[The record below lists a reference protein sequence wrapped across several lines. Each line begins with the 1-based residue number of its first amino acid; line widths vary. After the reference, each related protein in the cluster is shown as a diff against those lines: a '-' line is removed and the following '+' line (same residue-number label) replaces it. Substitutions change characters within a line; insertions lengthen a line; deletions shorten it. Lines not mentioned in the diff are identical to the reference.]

1 MTEMRSMLGRV
12 RGLGSAKEGVEHFWM
27 QRLTAVGLIPLCL
40 WFAYA
45 VIYASSLTLP
55 ELKLWM
61 ADPFNLSMMIL
72 TICVGCH
79 HGQMGVQV
87 VIEDYV
93 HTEAFKIGGLIIVK
107 LLTVFLAMFCVAC
120 VLKIAF
126 GG

>member
-12 RGLGSAKEGVEHFWM
+12 RGLGSAKEGTEHFWM
-27 QRLTAVGLIPLCL
+27 QRLTAVGLIPLCF

-45 VIYASSLTLP
+45 IIYVAGIDHAA
-55 ELKLWM
+55 LKVWM
-61 ADPFNLSMMIL
+61 ANPFNLTMMIL
-72 TICVGCH
+72 MICVGCH

>member
-1 MTEMRSMLGRV
+1 MTMRSMLGQA
-12 RGLGSAKEGVEHFWM
+12 RGLGSAKEGTEHFWM
-27 QRLTAVGLIPLCL
+27 QRLTAIALIPICL
-40 WFAYA
+40 WFVIA
-45 VIYASSLTLP
+45 VVYLAGADYDQFRH
-55 ELKLWM
+55 WM
-61 ADPFNLSMMIL
+61 ANPFNLTMMVLLIA
-72 TICVGCH
+72 VGCH

-107 LLTVFLAMFCVAC
+107 LLTVFVGLFSVAA